1 MGAAMA
7 RNLQRHLAAQKAP
20 NMLYCNRTMSRG
32 DALKPLG
39 GVPEPSFER
48 VVDEC
53 GIIFTMV
60 ATTHSPTRR
69 STIYTHTPRMRTRRL
84 TGMDGRRGIGIQRRN
99 P

>member
-60 ATTHSPTRR
+60 DTTHLPDGLHLQTPPYANSPADRDGWTERDR
-69 STIYTHTPRMRTRRL
+69 YPTTQSITI
-84 TGMDGRRGIGIQRRN
+84 
-99 P
+99 